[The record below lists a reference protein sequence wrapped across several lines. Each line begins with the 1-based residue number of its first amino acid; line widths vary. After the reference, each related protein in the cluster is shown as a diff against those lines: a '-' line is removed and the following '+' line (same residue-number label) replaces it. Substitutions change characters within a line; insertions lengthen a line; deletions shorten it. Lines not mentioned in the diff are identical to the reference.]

1 MWTQNRRPRIA
12 WALAAVA
19 LAILAVGLAG
29 VGFATPSPTKVTAVR
44 IGEHPGMTRLVLELT
59 GSVDYRIFMLAN
71 PDRVVID
78 LPEVSWEAT
87 PLKEGTYIGLV
98 KGYRYG
104 LFTPGTFR
112 VVLDV
117 GGPVRVQSSRIL
129 EPQEGHGPRLIL
141 DLAAS
146 TWEAF
151 MAEVKKAALPAA
163 PAASLSQPSP
173 QVSPQVP
180 SAAAALGPAPM
191 PAPPSQAFAAPPA
204 PEAKPGKK
212 IVVLDPGHGGVDP
225 GAEGRTGVYEK
236 YLTLSMA
243 TELKRQ
249 LDATGRYQ
257 VVLTRDKDIYIPLR
271 ERIAI
276 ARAANADLFISLHAD
291 TIDNPHIRGLSVYT
305 LSETASDQEAAALAT
320 SENKSDLI
328 AGVDL
333 SNESPEVT
341 NILIDLAQRETM
353 NRSANFAEYA
363 VTELSH
369 DAKLLSKTHRF
380 AGFAVLKAPDVP
392 SVLVELGY
400 LSHPEEERQLRE
412 PAYRIKLAGA
422 LVKSIDRF
430 FGWKDA
436 ASKT

>member
-1 MWTQNRRPRIA
+1 MWILNHRPRIT
-12 WALAAVA
+12 WALAAAV
-19 LAILAVGLAG
+19 LAVAAIGLAG
-29 VGFATPSPTKVTAVR
+29 VGFATQNPAKVTAVR
-44 IGEHPGMTRLVLELT
+44 IGEHPGMTRFVLELT
-59 GSVDYRIFMLAN
+59 DNVDYRVFMLAD

-78 LPEVSWEAT
+78 LPDVTWEAT
-87 PLKEGTYIGLV
+87 PLKEGTFIGII

-104 LFTPGTFR
+104 LFSPGTFR
-112 VVLDV
+112 VVLDI
-117 GGPVRVQSSRIL
+117 GTPVQVQSSHIL
-129 EPQEGHGPRLIL
+129 ESQEGHGPRLIL

-146 TWEAF
+146 TREAF
-151 MAEVKKAALPAA
+151 MAEVKKAAPPAGPA
-163 PAASLSQPSP
+163 PASP
-173 QVSPQVP
+173 QVSPPEVTP
-180 SAAAALGPAPM
+180 ALGPAPAQK
-191 PAPPSQAFAAPPA
+191 PTTQAFAPPPS

-212 IVVLDPGHGGVDP
+212 VVVLDPGHGGVDP

-257 VVLTRDKDIYIPLR
+257 VVLTRDKDIFIPLR

-276 ARAANADLFISLHAD
+276 ARAAGADLFISLHAD

-305 LSETASDQEAAALAT
+305 LSETASDKEAAALAA
-320 SENKSDLI
+320 SENKADVI
-328 AGVDL
+328 AGVNL

-363 VTELSH
+363 VGELSH
-369 DAKLLSKTHRF
+369 DAKLLGKTHRF

-412 PAYRIKLAGA
+412 PAYRTKLAGA

-436 ASKT
+436 VSKS

>member
-1 MWTQNRRPRIA
+1 MWILNHRPRIT
-12 WALAAVA
+12 WALAAAV
-19 LAILAVGLAG
+19 LAVVAIGLAG
-29 VGFATPSPTKVTAVR
+29 VGFATQNPTKVTAVR
-44 IGEHPGMTRLVLELT
+44 IGEHPGMTRFVLELT
-59 GSVDYRIFMLAN
+59 DNVDYRVFMLAD

-78 LPEVSWEAT
+78 LPDVTWEAT
-87 PLKEGTYIGLV
+87 PLKAGTFIGIV

-104 LFTPGTFR
+104 LFSPGTFR

-117 GGPVRVQSSRIL
+117 GTPVQVQSSRIL
-129 EPQEGHGPRLIL
+129 ESQEGHGPRLIL

-146 TWEAF
+146 TREAF
-151 MAEVKKAALPAA
+151 LAEVKKAAPPAA
-163 PAASLSQPSP
+163 VAPTSP
-173 QVSPQVP
+173 QVSPE
-180 SAAAALGPAPM
+180 AAPPEVMPALGPAPAQK
-191 PAPPSQAFAAPPA
+191 PTTQAFAPP
-204 PEAKPGKK
+204 PSPGAKPGKK
-212 IVVLDPGHGGVDP
+212 VVVLDPGHGGVDP

-249 LDATGRYQ
+249 LDSTGRYQ
-257 VVLTRDKDIYIPLR
+257 VVLTRDKDIFIPLR

-276 ARAANADLFISLHAD
+276 ARAAGADLFISLHAD

-305 LSETASDQEAAALAT
+305 LSETASDKEAAALAA
-320 SENKSDLI
+320 SENKADVI
-328 AGVDL
+328 AGVNL
-333 SNESPEVT
+333 SSESPEVT

-363 VTELSH
+363 VGELSH
-369 DAKLLSKTHRF
+369 DAKLLGKTHRF

-412 PAYRIKLAGA
+412 PAYRTKLAGA

-436 ASKT
+436 VSKS

>member
-1 MWTQNRRPRIA
+1 MWILNHRPRIT
-12 WALAAVA
+12 WALAAAV
-19 LAILAVGLAG
+19 LAVAAIGLAG
-29 VGFATPSPTKVTAVR
+29 VGFATQNPTKVTAVR
-44 IGEHPGMTRLVLELT
+44 IGEHPGMTRFVLELT
-59 GSVDYRIFMLAN
+59 DNVDYRVFMLAD

-78 LPEVSWEAT
+78 LPEVIWEAT
-87 PLKEGTYIGLV
+87 PLKEGTYIGII

-104 LFTPGTFR
+104 LFSPGTFR
-112 VVLDV
+112 VVLDI
-117 GGPVRVQSSRIL
+117 GTPVQVQSSRIL

-146 TWEAF
+146 TPEAF
-151 MAEVKKAALPAA
+151 MAEVKKAAPPAAAA
-163 PAASLSQPSP
+163 PASP
-173 QVSPQVP
+173 QVSPQ
-180 SAAAALGPAPM
+180 AAPLEVTPALGPAPAQK
-191 PAPPSQAFAAPPA
+191 PTTQAFAPPPS

-212 IVVLDPGHGGVDP
+212 VVVLDPGHGGVDP

-257 VVLTRDKDIYIPLR
+257 VVLTRDKDIFIPLR

-276 ARAANADLFISLHAD
+276 ARAAGADLFISLHAD
-291 TIDNPHIRGLSVYT
+291 TIDNSHIRGLSVYT
-305 LSETASDQEAAALAT
+305 LSETASDKEAAALAA
-320 SENKSDLI
+320 SENKADVI
-328 AGVDL
+328 AGVNL

-363 VTELSH
+363 VGELSH
-369 DAKLLSKTHRF
+369 DAKLLGKTHRF

-412 PAYRIKLAGA
+412 PAYRIKVAGA

-436 ASKT
+436 VSKS